1 MAALRPL
8 RMGHRAFNVA
18 PRALLAPRAFS
29 TSLTARLAQVQDGP
43 AISQTNRAEQTLR
56 RFWKSSNITSLPSGS
71 YQITLDHR
79 ALKTPSGTKLEIP
92 KERRLLAAM
101 ISGEWE
107 NQDEVLKQHALPV
120 VRFLASVGG
129 SRKLSKDQTSL
140 ASRAI
145 DGLSDPFTRPL
156 VIDALLKYLQT
167 DTILFPD
174 DDPPPLVRLQKE
186 HWDPLHAWL
195 KEEFGVTLALAE
207 GFGGV
212 SQSEETIGKLRKA
225 VEEMDAWEL
234 AAFERAVYA
243 TKSFVIS
250 LALLRGHL
258 TAHEAADASH
268 VEVRSQIERWG
279 EVEDTHDVDYQDIRR
294 ALGSVAVLLAK
305 SQ

>member
-29 TSLTARLAQVQDGP
+29 TSLTA
-43 AISQTNRAEQTLR
+43 RAEQTLR

-79 ALKTPSGTKLEIP
+79 ALKTPSGSKLEIP

-120 VRFLASVGG
+120 
-129 SRKLSKDQTSL
+129 TSL

-174 DDPPPLVRLQKE
+174 EAPPPLVRLQKE

>member
-1 MAALRPL
+1 MAALRSL
-8 RMGHRAFNVA
+8 RPAHRALNVVPGA
-18 PRALLAPRAFS
+18 ALAPRSFS
-29 TSLTARLAQVQDGP
+29 TSLARFAEVQDGP

-56 RFWKSSNITSLPSGS
+56 RFWKTSNITTSPSGEF
-71 YQITLDHR
+71 QITLDHR
-79 ALKTPSGTKLEIP
+79 ALKTPSGSKLEIP
-92 KERRLLAAM
+92 KDRRLLAAM
-101 ISGEWE
+101 ISCEWE

-120 VRFLASVGG
+120 
-129 SRKLSKDQTSL
+129 TSL

-174 DDPPPLVRLQKE
+174 DAPPPLVRLQKE

-212 SQSEETIGKLRKA
+212 RQSEETIAKLRKA

-258 TAHEAADASH
+258 TANEAANASH

-294 ALGSVAVLLAK
+294 ALGSVAVLLSK

>member
-1 MAALRPL
+1 
-8 RMGHRAFNVA
+8 
-18 PRALLAPRAFS
+18 
-29 TSLTARLAQVQDGP
+29 
-43 AISQTNRAEQTLR
+43 
-56 RFWKSSNITSLPSGS
+56 
-71 YQITLDHR
+71 
-79 ALKTPSGTKLEIP
+79 
-92 KERRLLAAM
+92 M

-120 VRFLASVGG
+120 
-129 SRKLSKDQTSL
+129 TSL

-195 KEEFGVTLALAE
+195 KEEFGVTMALAE